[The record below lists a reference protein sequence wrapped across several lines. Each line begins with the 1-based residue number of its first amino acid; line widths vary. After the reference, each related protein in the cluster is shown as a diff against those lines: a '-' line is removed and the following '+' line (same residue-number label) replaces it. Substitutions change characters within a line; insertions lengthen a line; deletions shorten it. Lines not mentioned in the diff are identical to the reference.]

1 MQPEVFIYGVP
12 HYDYDYITS
21 LYLCQEVF
29 QKYLIY
35 FLAEISISL
44 NTFALPTAPHPRLW
58 GGRTRTCD
66 TKFPN
71 FKKDDIG
78 QPP

>member
-1 MQPEVFIYGVP
+1 MQPEVFICDVP
-12 HYDYDYITS
+12 HYAYDYITS

-29 QKYLIY
+29 RKYFLY
-35 FLAEISISL
+35 FLAGISISL
-44 NTFALPTAPHPRLW
+44 NTFALPTAPHPDCR

-78 QPP
+78 